1 MALVALGLPVL
12 AKDVRRGLEESAWP
26 ARMEV
31 VNDEPLMILDG
42 AHNLPGVQ
50 ALVQT
55 IKDDFFDRQVYL
67 EVAILADKQYE
78 LMLGELASLANVHLL
93 VTHFAGPAASR
104 PSADLGL
111 AVKELATRYPV
122 EYVPNWQLGIARLA
136 QEAQGDDVIIITG
149 SLYFVSEVRQFLLD

>member
-1 MALVALGLPVL
+1 MASTG
-12 AKDVRRGLEESAWP
+12 S
-26 ARMEV
+26 
-31 VNDEPLMILDG
+31 
-42 AHNLPGVQ
+42 
-50 ALVQT
+50 
-55 IKDDFFDRQVYL
+55 
-67 EVAILADKQYE
+67 
-78 LMLGELASLANVHLL
+78 
-93 VTHFAGPAASR
+93 